1 MHSFGPFWS
10 NGVKKREID
19 LFCCISMTNNVK
31 SYKQINGRAQIQ
43 WFYKGTSGALCWK
56 CYKPQKL
63 GKLKHLILN
72 SKVYNICHFWYFW
85 PRTWGLKN
93 WKSPLNGQTSKLSQT
108 YSVTYQNLCEKGT
121 KPMTMALCQWQKKL
135 VKRMTNLSGA
145 YASSKLLQT
154 RFTKNSY
161 NKCNVIVNSEPQ
173 YNKINCFIIDYWF
186 AFLRQMIV
194 NFGCWRQKILW
205 G

>member
-10 NGVKKREID
+10 NGVKKKEID
-19 LFCCISMTNNVK
+19 LFWCISMTNNVK

-43 WFYKGTSGALCWK
+43 CFYKGTSGALCWK

-63 GKLKHLILN
+63 GKLKHLVLN

-121 KPMTMALCQWQKKL
+121 KPMTMALSQWQKKL
-135 VKRMTNLSGA
+135 SKEWPTYLAPTHLPSFCKLVSLKTPTISAMWLWTVNLN
-145 YASSKLLQT
+145 T
-154 RFTKNSY
+154 TK
-161 NKCNVIVNSEPQ
+161 
-173 YNKINCFIIDYWF
+173 
-186 AFLRQMIV
+186 
-194 NFGCWRQKILW
+194 
-205 G
+205 